1 MTIVK
6 LTPKDVEALA
16 REATER
22 GLTMYPVLSPK
33 ISFEEIEITEKDV
46 NSMYPKTLTA
56 LEEKMRMQ
64 ELELS
69 KFKEGQTTE
78 NARSITPEDLESLK
92 ALVEKR
98 QIIAEALSQRI
109 TNMLGE
115 CREYMKII
123 EFLDPEYAK
132 RLREMNKFWDTEDL
146 R

>member
-1 MTIVK
+1 M
-6 LTPKDVEALA
+6 
-16 REATER
+16 
-22 GLTMYPVLSPK
+22 
-33 ISFEEIEITEKDV
+33 EK
-46 NSMYPKTLTA
+46 A
-56 LEEKMRMQ
+56 H

-92 ALVEKR
+92 TLVGKR

-115 CREYMKII
+115 CREYLRII
-123 EFLDPEYAK
+123 DFLDPEYAK